1 MFSVAFLRLQLGFV
15 IFWQKSIGAKVARKM
30 LMKLTQDANDA
41 LNIALM
47 AKRKLQHW
55 AAHIKMKYMIVLH
68 SLDVLFLPL
77 GNHYVSLNGVGS
89 VQLITI
95 PSFKCSSLNR
105 FAQVGFVYKMTDNA
119 QVN

>member
-1 MFSVAFLRLQLGFV
+1 
-15 IFWQKSIGAKVARKM
+15 
-30 LMKLTQDANDA
+30 MKLTQEANDA

-55 AAHIKMKYMIVLH
+55 AAHVKMKYMIVFH

-95 PSFKCSSLNR
+95 PSFKCSYLNR